1 MTFEVYILLC
11 EDGSFYTGYSK
22 DLAKRV
28 ELHLNGRGARYT
40 KIHKPKKVIY
50 VECFSVRSEAMK
62 RERQIKKLNHHQKQA
77 LANSKKPNSA

>member
-28 ELHLNGRGARYT
+28 ELLDTPRY
-40 KIHKPKKVIY
+40 INQKK
-50 VECFSVRSEAMK
+50 
-62 RERQIKKLNHHQKQA
+62 
-77 LANSKKPNSA
+77 